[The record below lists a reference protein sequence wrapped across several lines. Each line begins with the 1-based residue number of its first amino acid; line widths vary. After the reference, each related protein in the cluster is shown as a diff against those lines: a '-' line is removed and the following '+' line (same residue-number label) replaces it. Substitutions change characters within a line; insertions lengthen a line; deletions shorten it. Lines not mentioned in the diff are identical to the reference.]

1 MTKNPHLQKCTGAE
15 WKQKGTPQKNQKKI
29 KPNQKTTT
37 TGITNQLTK
46 TETLQIFLLW
56 QTFKANYFVDA
67 LHHRLPKIRARR
79 ETSTEPPD
87 NQDLLFYPP

>member
-15 WKQKGTPQKNQKKI
+15 WKQTGTPQKKQKKI

-46 TETLQIFLLW
+46 NKTPQILLLW

-67 LHHRLPKIRARR
+67 LHQLPKIRARR